1 MASGR
6 TTGVLIMN
14 KLILAGAFAVVGTA
28 AFAVP
33 AIAQTAQSATA
44 SAQPV
49 ATAQPVAA
57 AQPVAT
63 AQPVAA
69 AQPVANARP
78 VAQVRSVPPVDSR
91 YCIRDTGSHIPPAKG
106 KCLPV
111 AGTTYTQQ
119 DLQRTGATNIGQ
131 ALQMLDPAVSVH

>member
-1 MASGR
+1 
-6 TTGVLIMN
+6 MN

-44 SAQPV
+44 S
-49 ATAQPVAA
+49 

-131 ALQMLDPAVSVH
+131 ALQMLDPAVGVH

>member
-44 SAQPV
+44 S
-49 ATAQPVAA
+49 

>member
-1 MASGR
+1 
-6 TTGVLIMN
+6 MN
-14 KLILAGAFAVVGTA
+14 KLILASAFAMAGTA

-33 AIAQTAQSATA
+33 AFAQEAQSATA
-44 SAQPV
+44 NAQPV

-57 AQPVAT
+57 VQPVEHAQP
-63 AQPVAA
+63 A
-69 AQPVANARP
+69 AQVH
-78 VAQVRSVPPVDSR
+78 SVPGVDSR

-111 AGTTYTQQ
+111 VGTTYTQQ

-131 ALQMLDPAVSVH
+131 ALQMLDPSITVH